1 MAGMKPAM
9 ASAARSFGGFRLARP
24 RLLARARGRFRRAG
38 GLRLPRR
45 LARGAARRRGALLA
59 AAARASR
66 LDQPD
71 RLLERDRIHR
81 HVGRERGVDA
91 VVVHVRPV
99 ASVLHHDRAALVGM
113 IAERPPGIGAEA
125 APARPL
131 GALLLDQ
138 RHRAVEPDAEH
149 VVACGEIGV
158 GLAVLDIGPEAAD
171 AGDDRLA
178 VVGMLADL
186 ARQRKQPERARE
198 IKVIGR
204 ETLRQAGALGLLAL
218 DRFAELQIWAE
229 AARAQRHLETAVRI
243 FTQLLDAVG
252 AVRAVAGGE
261 LARIAALRIV
271 RAADEAAELAELEG
285 QPAGLATRALARV

>member
-59 AAARASR
+59 AAARASH
-66 LDQPD
+66 LDEPD

-91 VVVHVRPV
+91 VVVHIGPV
-99 ASVLHHDRAALVGM
+99 APALYHDRAALVGM
-113 IAERPPGIGAEA
+113 IAERAPGIGAEA

-131 GALLLDQ
+131 GALLLDP
-138 RHRAVEPDAEH
+138 RHRAVEPDAERG
-149 VVACGEIGV
+149 VARGEIRV
-158 GLAVLDIGPEAAD
+158 DLAVLDIGPEPAH

-186 ARQRKQPERARE
+186 ARQREKPERVCE
-198 IKVIGR
+198 IEVIGR

-229 AARAQRHLETAVRI
+229 AARAQRHLETARSEERRVGEECRSERDE
-243 FTQLLDAVG
+243 DA
-252 AVRAVAGGE
+252 
-261 LARIAALRIV
+261 
-271 RAADEAAELAELEG
+271 
-285 QPAGLATRALARV
+285 